1 MTTITTEPNRVYSIE
16 ALLAEGF
23 SRVQLYNL
31 RKTGVLP
38 KAYGRGRNAFYTD
51 LHLNIVRAIKRARDE
66 RTNLTDIAER
76 FGREFKGWP

>member
-1 MTTITTEPNRVYSIE
+1 MRTVTTEGPRVYSIE

-38 KAYGRGRNAFYTD
+38 KAHGRGSNAYYTD
-51 LHLNIVRAIKRARDE
+51 VHLKIVRAIKRARDE
-66 RTNLTDIAER
+66 RTNLGDIAER

>member
-1 MTTITTEPNRVYSIE
+1 MHVMSTDVTRAYSID

-23 SRVQLYNL
+23 SRVQLFNL

-38 KAYGRGRNAFYTD
+38 KAHGRGSNAYYTD
-51 LHLNIVRAIKRARDE
+51 THLKIVRAIKSARDE
-66 RTNLTDIAER
+66 HTKLTDIAER